1 MFNNL
6 IQRIEGIIGNAFQV
20 LNIYDVNFLVINS
33 FLKSHIYF
41 SCFRSLKMTTVLM
54 IPDEEIDELINHKG
68 CSPGTL
74 KKKEK
79 ELAAFKGFYGT
90 NYTGEDFDDLIKDKT
105 KLQRVMIAYLKGIRV
120 KDKVTKELVSPKGS
134 YLNAKMSFLKCEL
147 NRLTGM
153 DFNNIGL
160 FPQLAAGT
168 TAIKRN
174 IKAEG
179 RADVTHHPKV
189 PLETTRVSKDTF
201 SNLFL

>member
-1 MFNNL
+1 
-6 IQRIEGIIGNAFQV
+6 
-20 LNIYDVNFLVINS
+20 
-33 FLKSHIYF
+33 
-41 SCFRSLKMTTVLM
+41 MTT
-54 IPDEEIDELINHKG
+54 IIKPAEEEIDELIDHKG
-68 CSPGTL
+68 CSPDTL
-74 KKKEK
+74 KKKK
-79 ELAAFKGFYGT
+79 RELDAFKGFYGT
-90 NYTGEDFDDLIKDKT
+90 NYTEEDFDELLKDQT
-105 KLQRVMIAYLKGIRV
+105 KLQRVMLAYLKGIRV

-189 PLETTRVSKDTF
+189 PLETTRVNIS
-201 SNLFL
+201 SVSLFKSFRNSQLLCQCTYLLK

>member
-1 MFNNL
+1 MTYVDINQL
-6 IQRIEGIIGNAFQV
+6 I
-20 LNIYDVNFLVINS
+20 LNILIEFLQLFPQLALN
-33 FLKSHIYF
+33 
-41 SCFRSLKMTTVLM
+41 MTTVLM
-54 IPDEEIDELINHKG
+54 IPEEEIDELIAHKG
-68 CSPGTL
+68 CSPETQKK
-74 KKKEK
+74 KKKE
-79 ELAAFKGFYGT
+79 LDAFKGFYST
-90 NYTGEDFDDLIKDKT
+90 NYADDFDEMLKDQT

-189 PLETTRVSKDTF
+189 PLETTRVSKCNF
-201 SNLFL
+201 

>member
-1 MFNNL
+1 
-6 IQRIEGIIGNAFQV
+6 
-20 LNIYDVNFLVINS
+20 
-33 FLKSHIYF
+33 
-41 SCFRSLKMTTVLM
+41 MTTILM

-68 CSPGTL
+68 CSPETL
-74 KKKEK
+74 KKKKK
-79 ELAAFKGFYGT
+79 ELDAFKGFYGT

-189 PLETTRVSKDTF
+189 PLETTRVSKNAF
-201 SNLFL
+201 SNLFLKVSTSELFVSIRILA

>member
-1 MFNNL
+1 M
-6 IQRIEGIIGNAFQV
+6 
-20 LNIYDVNFLVINS
+20 D
-33 FLKSHIYF
+33 
-41 SCFRSLKMTTVLM
+41 
-54 IPDEEIDELINHKG
+54 
-68 CSPGTL
+68 
-74 KKKEK
+74 
-79 ELAAFKGFYGT
+79 AFKEFYGI
-90 NYTGEDFDDLIKDKT
+90 NFTGEDFDDLLKDKT
-105 KLQRVMIAYLKGIRV
+105 KLQRVMVAYLKGIRV

-147 NRLTGM
+147 NRMTGM

-189 PLETTRVSKDTF
+189 PLETTRVSKCHF
-201 SNLFL
+201 

>member
-1 MFNNL
+1 
-6 IQRIEGIIGNAFQV
+6 
-20 LNIYDVNFLVINS
+20 
-33 FLKSHIYF
+33 
-41 SCFRSLKMTTVLM
+41 MTTILM

-68 CSPGTL
+68 CSPETL
-74 KKKEK
+74 KKKKK
-79 ELAAFKGFYGT
+79 ELDAFKEFYGI
-90 NYTGEDFDDLIKDKT
+90 NFTGEDFDDLLKDKT
-105 KLQRVMIAYLKGIRV
+105 KLQRVMVAYLKGIRV

-147 NRLTGM
+147 NRMTGM